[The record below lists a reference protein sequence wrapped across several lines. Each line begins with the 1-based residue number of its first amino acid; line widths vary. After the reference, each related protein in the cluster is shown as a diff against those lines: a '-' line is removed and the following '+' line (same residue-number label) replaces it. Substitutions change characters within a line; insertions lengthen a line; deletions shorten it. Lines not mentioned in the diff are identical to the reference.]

1 MIPIQRMMQSTVS
14 PTPTQRSTPTQRNAQ
29 NARGH
34 RAAIIIAVTAALL
47 VCVTASGIVV
57 GSTSIGLSDLLALTL
72 GASADQT
79 AANVICNIR
88 VPRVLAALLAGAAL
102 AQAGALIQAALDN
115 PLASPNVIGVN
126 AGAGFFVLLAAC
138 VFPNAFAL
146 APAAAFLG
154 ALIVA
159 GLIFGIATLGGSSR
173 LTVVLAG
180 MAFTAIFTAGMN
192 TILIVDPDA
201 YVGSSGFLTGGLSGV
216 KLSEVIVPGIAICI
230 ALVLGLLQGQ
240 RLNLLALGDQQ
251 AYSLGLNVQRT
262 RLAALATA
270 AALAGCAVS
279 FAGLVG
285 FVGLIVPHVARSL
298 TGHDNRIVLLASP
311 VMGALLVCLCD
322 LLARTLF
329 SPYEIP
335 VGIVLSLLGGP
346 FFVYLILRKGKG
358 GLDG

>member
-1 MIPIQRMMQSTVS
+1 M
-14 PTPTQRSTPTQRNAQ
+14 
-29 NARGH
+29 
-34 RAAIIIAVTAALL
+34 L
-47 VCVTASGIVV
+47 VCVAVLGITT
-57 GSTSIGLSDLLALTL
+57 GSTAVGLSDVLALIAGT
-72 GASADQT
+72 GADQT
-79 AANVICNIR
+79 AANVIWNIR
-88 VPRVLAALLAGAAL
+88 LPRVLAALLAGAAL

-126 AGAGFFVLLAAC
+126 AGSGFFVLLAAC
-138 VFPNAFAL
+138 AFPNAFAL

-159 GLIFGIATLGGSSR
+159 GLIFAVARLGGSSR

-192 TILIVDPDA
+192 TILIVNPDA

-230 ALVLGLLQGQ
+230 ALLFGLLQAP

-251 AYSLGLNVQRT
+251 AHSLGLNVQRT

-285 FVGLIVPHVARSL
+285 FVGLIVPHVARVL
-298 TGHDNRIVLLASP
+298 TSHDNRAVLLASP
-311 VMGALLVCLCD
+311 IMGALLVCLCD

-329 SPYEIP
+329 APYEIP
-335 VGIVLSLLGGP
+335 VGIALSLLGGP
-346 FFVYLILRKGKG
+346 FFVYLILRKGRG
-358 GLDG
+358 GLNG

>member
-1 MIPIQRMMQSTVS
+1 MKQASTS
-14 PTPTQRSTPTQRNAQ
+14 STRRNAQ
-29 NARGH
+29 GARGQ
-34 RAAIIIAVTAALL
+34 RMAIIAVAAALL
-47 VCVTASGIVV
+47 ACVAVLGTTT
-57 GSTSIGLSDLLALTL
+57 GSTAVGLGDVLALVAGT
-72 GASADQT
+72 GTDQT
-79 AANVICNIR
+79 AANVIVNIR
-88 VPRVLAALLAGAAL
+88 LPRVLAALLAGAAL

-126 AGAGFFVLLAAC
+126 AGSGFFVLLTAC

-154 ALIVA
+154 ALVVA
-159 GLIFGIATLGGSSR
+159 GLIFGVARLGGSSR

-192 TILIVDPDA
+192 SILIVNPDA
-201 YVGSSGFLTGGLSGV
+201 YIGSSGFLTGGLSGV
-216 KLSEVIVPGIAICI
+216 KLSEIIVPGIAICI
-230 ALVLGLLQGQ
+230 ALLLGLLQGT

-251 AYSLGLNVQRT
+251 AHSLGLNVQRT
-262 RLAALATA
+262 RLAALACA

-285 FVGLIVPHVARSL
+285 FAGLIVPHVARAL
-298 TGHDNRIVLLASP
+298 TGHDNRSVLLASP
-311 VMGALLVCLCD
+311 IMGALLVCLCD

-329 SPYEIP
+329 APYEIP

-346 FFVYLILRKGKG
+346 FFVYLILKKGRG
-358 GLDG
+358 GVNG

>member
-1 MIPIQRMMQSTVS
+1 MKQASTS
-14 PTPTQRSTPTQRNAQ
+14 STRRNAQ
-29 NARGH
+29 GAHGQRM
-34 RAAIIIAVTAALL
+34 AIIAVAAALL
-47 VCVTASGIVV
+47 ACVAVLGITT
-57 GSTSIGLSDLLALTL
+57 GSTAVGLGDVLALIAGT
-72 GASADQT
+72 GTDQT
-79 AANVICNIR
+79 AVNVIVNIR
-88 VPRVLAALLAGAAL
+88 LPRVLAALLAGAAL

-126 AGAGFFVLLAAC
+126 AGSGFFVLLAAC

-154 ALIVA
+154 ALVVA
-159 GLIFGIATLGGSSR
+159 GLIFGVARLGGSSR

-192 TILIVDPDA
+192 TILIVNPDA
-201 YVGSSGFLTGGLSGV
+201 YIGSSGFLTGGLSGV
-216 KLSEVIVPGIAICI
+216 KLSEIIVPGIAICI
-230 ALVLGLLQGQ
+230 ALLLGLLQGT

-251 AYSLGLNVQRT
+251 AHSLGLNVQRT
-262 RLAALATA
+262 RLAALACA

-285 FVGLIVPHVARSL
+285 FVGLIVPHVAHAL
-298 TGHDNRIVLLASP
+298 TGHDNRSVLLASP
-311 VMGALLVCLCD
+311 IMGALLVCLCD

-329 SPYEIP
+329 APYEIP

-346 FFVYLILRKGKG
+346 FFVYLILKKGRG
-358 GLDG
+358 GVNG